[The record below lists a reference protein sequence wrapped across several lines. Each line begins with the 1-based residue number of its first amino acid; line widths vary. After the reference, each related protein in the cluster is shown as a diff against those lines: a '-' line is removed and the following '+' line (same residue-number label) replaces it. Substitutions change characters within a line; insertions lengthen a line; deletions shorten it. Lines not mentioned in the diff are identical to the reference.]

1 MNKTGLQEP
10 VNELIC
16 GREEKG
22 LSYNGM
28 PAKKYRRNHGHRK
41 KNPYL
46 AKIIA
51 ITVSDKNNQWRLIL
65 VGRNTKDLVTN
76 FTVGKPS
83 QCHLNSV
90 VKVCITRHR
99 TN

>member
-1 MNKTGLQEP
+1 MAEKRKAY
-10 VNELIC
+10 LIMEC
-16 GREEKG
+16 Q
-22 LSYNGM
+22 L
-28 PAKKYRRNHGHRK
+28 RNIEGIMDIEK